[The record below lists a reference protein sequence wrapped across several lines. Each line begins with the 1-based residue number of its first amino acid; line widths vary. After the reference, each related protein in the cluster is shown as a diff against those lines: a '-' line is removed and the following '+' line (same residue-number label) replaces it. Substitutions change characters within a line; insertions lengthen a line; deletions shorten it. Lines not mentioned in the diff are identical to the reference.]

1 MTSDEFRAAA
11 ISLLKSALG
20 WQSAIAQRLG
30 IDSRA
35 VRRWLKEGVTPA
47 WVDARLLELMGA
59 CELSPWPR
67 DEWVIGDA
75 LTGDGRPR
83 EYIMHIAP
91 PRFVA
96 RIVEVDKAGHPTSC
110 ERPADVISGT
120 VYNVD
125 VSTVLC
131 EIDWIDNP
139 PPAGQIPQLL
149 DAAADAIHEMGD
161 RAAREINSV

>member
-11 ISLLKSALG
+11 IALLKSSIG
-20 WQSAIAQRLG
+20 WQSAIAQRLN

-47 WVDARLLELMGA
+47 WVDERLLELMGA
-59 CELSPWPR
+59 RELSPWPR

-96 RIVEVDKAGHPTSC
+96 RIVEVDESGHPAKG
-110 ERPADVISGT
+110 EQPADVIAGT

-125 VSTVLC
+125 DSTLLC
-131 EIDWIDNP
+131 EIDWIEQ
-139 PPAGQIPQLL
+139 PPAGQITQLL

-161 RAAREINSV
+161 RAAREMNSD